1 MARPSAVLV
10 PLYRDPAGELRLV
23 LVLRAPGGIH
33 GSQLGLPGGRWEPE
47 DGSLLETALREAE
60 EEIGLSRDATRVL
73 AELEP
78 LETVVSDYLVHPF
91 LATIVP
97 PPEWRPAEG
106 EIVAVVT
113 PTVAALAAAETRA
126 HREVTV
132 DGRPE
137 PLLVD
142 SVGVRAGAA
151 ALGFHAPASRPAAA
165 APARGRV
172 GALT

>member
-1 MARPSAVLV
+1 
-10 PLYRDPAGELRLV
+10 V

-33 GSQLGLPGGRWEPE
+33 GGQLGLPGGQWEPE

-60 EEIGLSRDATRVL
+60 EEIGLPRDAIEVL
-73 AELEP
+73 AELES

-113 PTVAALAAAETRA
+113 PTVAALAAAEARA

-132 DGRPE
+132 GGRPE

-142 SVGVRAGAA
+142 SVGLEQEPPLWGFTLRLLDPLLPRLLAGEWE
-151 ALGFHAPASRPAAA
+151 
-165 APARGRV
+165 V
-172 GALT
+172 

>member
-1 MARPSAVLV
+1 MARQSAVLV
-10 PLYRDPAGELRLV
+10 PLFRDSAGELRLV

-33 GSQLGLPGGRWEPE
+33 GGQLGLPGGRWEPE

-60 EEIGLSRDATRVL
+60 EEIGLPRDASEVL

-113 PTVAALAAAETRA
+113 PTVSALAAADARG

-142 SVGVRAGAA
+142 SVGLEQDPPLWGFTLRLLDLLLPRLLAGEWE
-151 ALGFHAPASRPAAA
+151 
-165 APARGRV
+165 V
-172 GALT
+172 